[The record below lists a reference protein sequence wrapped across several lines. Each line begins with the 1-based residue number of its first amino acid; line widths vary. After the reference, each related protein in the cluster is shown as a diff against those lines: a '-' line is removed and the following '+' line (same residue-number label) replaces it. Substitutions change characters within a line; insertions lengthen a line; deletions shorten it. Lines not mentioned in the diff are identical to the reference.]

1 MKKKKEKILIIEDE
15 DSIRNALK
23 DKLVEVGFLVLEA
36 KNGEEGFNIAVQE
49 QPDLILLDLIM
60 PVMDGVSTL
69 RRIRIDRWGKDV
81 KVIILTNL
89 SDNERV
95 ADCLSL
101 GARIF
106 LVKTDW
112 KLEEVVIKI
121 KGLLNKK

>member
-112 KLEEVVIKI
+112 K
-121 KGLLNKK
+121 